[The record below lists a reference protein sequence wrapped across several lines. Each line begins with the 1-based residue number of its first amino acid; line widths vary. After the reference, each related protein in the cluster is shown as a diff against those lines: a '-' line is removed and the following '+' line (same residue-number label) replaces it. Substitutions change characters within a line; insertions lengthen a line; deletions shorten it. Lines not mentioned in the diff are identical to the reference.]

1 MHGAK
6 KLSETALKDLAVAID
21 FLETF
26 LTKTK
31 YAAAD
36 HLTVADI
43 ALVSSIAT
51 IEVLTG
57 KIEFMVQNSDFWSNC
72 FVFDLC
78 RR

>member
-31 YAAAD
+31 YAATD

-51 IEVLTG
+51 IEVLTE
-57 KIEFMVQNSDFWSNC
+57 KIE
-72 FVFDLC
+72 
-78 RR
+78 